1 MLCAI
6 EEVSVQP
13 RVMPTAE
20 RLPRQRCTEAPGL
33 RPQGKP
39 IQLIIEEEPRFFP
52 FDVEAWVASEHPPPA
67 AELEEEVA
75 AVLLQIDE
83 QRRLAASAVEADDA
97 AGELESHEAIKALS
111 SQKQKL
117 ESMLG
122 ASGKRMAKAVSGAM
136 VEVRHC
142 LTPRMQLLILPVER
156 KLPTPSFNRPAI
168 VCLRLSGQHR
178 RVFTAALCPTD
189 QVPAAICQMIDEN
202 LPQAVTYRRRDFEQ
216 GERDPRSPHED
227 LNSVS

>member
-52 FDVEAWVASEHPPPA
+52 FDVEAWVASEHPPPV
-67 AELEEEVA
+67 AELEEEIA

-122 ASGKRMAKAVSGAM
+122 ASGKRMAKAISGAM

-142 LTPRMQLLILPVER
+142 LTPRM
-156 KLPTPSFNRPAI
+156 
-168 VCLRLSGQHR
+168 
-178 RVFTAALCPTD
+178 
-189 QVPAAICQMIDEN
+189 
-202 LPQAVTYRRRDFEQ
+202 
-216 GERDPRSPHED
+216 
-227 LNSVS
+227 